1 MKLVY
6 LLAALLFL
14 FSCNSNNSTE
24 SSQAIHEE
32 LPRDTT
38 ASSSPQIASLPP
50 ERDPNFQDVK
60 DTVSQYGPYNIS
72 RSVLQDK
79 NGVYWFA
86 TWEGIVSYDGKVF
99 TNHTLK
105 DRLNLF
111 HVFSILE
118 DRSGNLWFGMIG
130 GGVYRYD
137 GKNFALYTTNE
148 YSGGKSVTCTLEDQ
162 NGTIWFGTDNGLS
175 RYDGKVFSNFTTKEG
190 LGSNFVSAI
199 IQDKAGRIWIGT
211 NGGINILNP
220 STTLWTGEKV
230 FATFTNKQEGTS
242 FHNVRTLLEDKTGKI
257 WIGSQEGLSVFDGL
271 NISSLSTNFIGNMFE
286 DHAGNIWLSEA
297 DPKKARMTLVKF
309 DGKSYTEIYSS
320 TQVFGITQD
329 KNENIWFGTEH
340 GIRRFDGKSV
350 ESFLEK

>member
-1 MKLVY
+1 MKAVY
-6 LLAALLFL
+6 LLSALSFL
-14 FSCNSNNSTE
+14 FSCNSRNNTE
-24 SSQAIHEE
+24 SSQVIPTEFRH
-32 LPRDTT
+32 DTA
-38 ASSSPQIASLPP
+38 ASAPQLTTSLPP
-50 ERDPNFQDVK
+50 ERDPNFQETK
-60 DTVSQYGPYNIS
+60 DTVSLFGPYNIS

-79 NGVYWFA
+79 NGKYWFA
-86 TWEGIVSYDGKVF
+86 TWQGIISYDGKVF

-105 DRLNLF
+105 ERLNLF

-118 DRSGNLWFGMIG
+118 DRSGNLWFGTIG
-130 GGVYRYD
+130 GGVYRFD
-137 GKNFALYTTNE
+137 GRNFTLYTSNE
-148 YSGGKSVTCTLEDQ
+148 YFGGKSVTCMLEDQ
-162 NGTIWFGTDNGLS
+162 AGTIWFGTDNGLS

-190 LGSNFVSAI
+190 MGSNFVSAI
-199 IQDKAGRIWIGT
+199 IQDRAGRIWIGT

-220 STTLWTGEKV
+220 STALWTGEKV
-230 FATFTNKQEGTS
+230 FATFTNNQEGTS
-242 FHNVRTLLEDKTGKI
+242 FHNVRTLLEDKTGRI

-271 NISSLSTNFIGNMFE
+271 TISGLSTNFIGNMFE

-297 DPKKARMTLVKF
+297 DPKKSKMTLERF

-340 GIRRFDGKSV
+340 GTRRYDGKSV